1 MAGGGVAELTAR
13 SAVLA
18 SAALLASCGQAAEP
32 ANKAAVAR
40 AAEPATP
47 EAAAQ
52 RLVRQRLGGD
62 DLRFEESHA
71 FAHDGATVVCGS
83 YSQPGRAHQRF
94 VAVTGVDLW
103 LEPEMAPGQM
113 DRAFAE
119 FCRDG
124 AANA

>member
-1 MAGGGVAELTAR
+1 MADPIAR

-32 ANKAAVAR
+32 ANKAI
-40 AAEPATP
+40 AANAPEPATP
-47 EAAAQ
+47 EALAQ
-52 RLVRQRLGGD
+52 RLVRQRLGGAEV
-62 DLRFEESHA
+62 RFEDARA
-71 FAHDGATVVCGS
+71 FSHDGATVVCGR

-94 VAVTGVDLW
+94 VAVSGVDLW

-119 FCRDG
+119 YCRDG